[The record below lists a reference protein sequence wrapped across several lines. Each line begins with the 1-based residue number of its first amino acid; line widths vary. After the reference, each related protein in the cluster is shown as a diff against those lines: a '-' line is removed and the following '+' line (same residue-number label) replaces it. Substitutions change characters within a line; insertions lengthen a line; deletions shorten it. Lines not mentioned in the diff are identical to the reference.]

1 MIKITLITIMPQES
15 QISKDKIKTR
25 RAIFFLISLVYIII
39 LNGYNLILF
48 LKPDVEKDSL
58 LNPLFI
64 GARLFKVT
72 MDFFI
77 EILFISLLIFF
88 LKYRNEHYDGKH
100 SFSFNNFIILI
111 TILLLYF
118 LCVF

>member
-1 MIKITLITIMPQES
+1 MIKITLTTIMPQES

-25 RAIFFLISLVYIII
+25 RCIFFLISLVYIITI
-39 LNGYNLILF
+39 NAYYLIMF

-64 GARLFKVT
+64 SARLFKVG
-72 MDFFI
+72 MDVFI

-88 LKYRNEHYDGKH
+88 IKYRKEHYSGKN
-100 SFSFNNFIILI
+100 SFSFNNYIVLI
-111 TILLLYF
+111 TILLLYS
-118 LCVF
+118 LCVL